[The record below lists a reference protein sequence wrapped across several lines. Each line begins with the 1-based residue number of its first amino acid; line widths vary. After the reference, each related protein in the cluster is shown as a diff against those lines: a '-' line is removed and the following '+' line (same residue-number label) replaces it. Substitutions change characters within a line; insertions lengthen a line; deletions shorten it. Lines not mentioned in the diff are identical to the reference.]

1 MKKTLILI
9 VILVMLI
16 SCFFGRTLVM
26 ANAEESGPHGRPYYT
41 SIEIQ
46 KGDTLWSLAGTYRK
60 GSGMNTREYIKE
72 LKRMNR
78 LQTDAINAGD
88 FLTVVY
94 YAEAPMDK
102 SDN

>member
-1 MKKTLILI
+1 MKKSLILLI
-9 VILVMLI
+9 ILVMLI

-26 ANAEESGPHGRPYYT
+26 ANAEESSPSGQRYYT

-46 KGDTLWSLAGTYRK
+46 KGDTLWSIAGTYRK
-60 GSGMNTREYIKE
+60 GSGMSIREYIKE

-78 LQTDAINAGD
+78 IETDAIEAGD

-94 YAEAPMDK
+94 YAEAPAEPDR
-102 SDN
+102 